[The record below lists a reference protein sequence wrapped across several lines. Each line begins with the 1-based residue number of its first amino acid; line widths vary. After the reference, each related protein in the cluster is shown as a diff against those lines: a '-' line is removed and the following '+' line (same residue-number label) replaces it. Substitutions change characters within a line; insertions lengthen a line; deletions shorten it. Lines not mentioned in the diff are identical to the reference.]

1 MPGREVEGG
10 GGQPMAEDGGEA
22 PVGGDG
28 EETEKQEGA
37 GSSEQA
43 KDEPPA
49 EAPDAGD
56 PAKEES
62 PAETPAAS
70 DQAKEESAGGKE
82 EPPSETPAASEQAKE
97 EGSDAKEESPTDSPA
112 GEKAKEGPPSE
123 VPASDLQAKD
133 AVPAA
138 SEQGTE
144 EAPDAKNEPPADASA
159 ASEQAKDEPATPA
172 ASEQAKDEPATPAAS
187 GQAKDE
193 PATPAASEQAKDE
206 PTTPAASEQVKDEP
220 ATPAASAQARE
231 ENADAS
237 DPAEENPG
245 ADAPPAGSDPAKEP
259 PAPASASAPAD
270 SNEEPPESPAPD
282 GGGEQPKEEPP
293 ADPSPDDTNDQ
304 VTVSSPTEPPA
315 AGGNSETKEVPSP
328 PPEAKETG
336 SEHEDA
342 PKPADDVDQPHSP
355 VTDAGTE
362 GNGVERKS
370 GQSDVPA
377 GEMLE
382 DVPQAE
388 SMHSDT
394 TLRSD
399 KFFKNLLDDGASRV
413 SINSG
418 VSVKDEVARIHK
430 RMKNVKFA
438 DAPVGGQA
446 MLKEQL
452 TQWAAVSAAEK
463 RFQVLAAKRRRQ
475 EEEDRVKA
483 YERART
489 EQMIERARAVT
500 NLRIRDQARK
510 VALRTSLKIQEAH
523 LRVTQRELQE
533 DVFTSVSARGKEQR
547 LEAAQVVETKRLEC
561 RSEHMRNMCIVEKL
575 AKDEVTEAETLQKR
589 EAHRQD
595 AKQQKAIDELRC
607 IVKQSKDHQANTSRQ
622 ERIDAAV
629 QRTNAKAVCLKL
641 EQQQTRLL
649 VQKEG
654 EARTAAKQHAD
665 AWVQKVV
672 STSPARVRPARLPSP
687 ERTPAVP
694 SIEAGKYKGLT
705 TNRYS
710 KVEKLAEYQFLQEG
724 EAEVDFWKASRAR
737 SKWR

>member
-1 MPGREVEGG
+1 
-10 GGQPMAEDGGEA
+10 
-22 PVGGDG
+22 
-28 EETEKQEGA
+28 
-37 GSSEQA
+37 
-43 KDEPPA
+43 
-49 EAPDAGD
+49 
-56 PAKEES
+56 
-62 PAETPAAS
+62 
-70 DQAKEESAGGKE
+70 
-82 EPPSETPAASEQAKE
+82 
-97 EGSDAKEESPTDSPA
+97 
-112 GEKAKEGPPSE
+112 
-123 VPASDLQAKD
+123 
-133 AVPAA
+133 
-138 SEQGTE
+138 
-144 EAPDAKNEPPADASA
+144 
-159 ASEQAKDEPATPA
+159 
-172 ASEQAKDEPATPAAS
+172 
-187 GQAKDE
+187 
-193 PATPAASEQAKDE
+193 
-206 PTTPAASEQVKDEP
+206 
-220 ATPAASAQARE
+220 
-231 ENADAS
+231 
-237 DPAEENPG
+237 
-245 ADAPPAGSDPAKEP
+245 
-259 PAPASASAPAD
+259 
-270 SNEEPPESPAPD
+270 
-282 GGGEQPKEEPP
+282 
-293 ADPSPDDTNDQ
+293 
-304 VTVSSPTEPPA
+304 
-315 AGGNSETKEVPSP
+315 
-328 PPEAKETG
+328 
-336 SEHEDA
+336 
-342 PKPADDVDQPHSP
+342 
-355 VTDAGTE
+355 
-362 GNGVERKS
+362 
-370 GQSDVPA
+370 
-377 GEMLE
+377 
-382 DVPQAE
+382 
-388 SMHSDT
+388 
-394 TLRSD
+394 
-399 KFFKNLLDDGASRV
+399 
-413 SINSG
+413 
-418 VSVKDEVARIHK
+418 
-430 RMKNVKFA
+430 MKNVKFA

-737 SKWR
+737 VVSSSLKLEQQQTRLLVQKESEARTAAKQHADGAESGSISPARVRPARLLSPERTPAVPSIEAGKYKGLTTNRYSKVEKLAEYQFLQEGEAEPPTPDTFATLRSQWSGEASVGGIMGDYWRNRATGWGVAPSQYTQQTMNQPAYPQSGGLSPYGSSTNYNDVYNQQWGSNASSIPSVVPVSGLVSGGNSSYPGSYNFPYGQTAAGGPNAAASRGQGAAQPPPPSNPVTTPAPKKPLAKDLSGADVPEGYEELFKAVKFLVAAQLSKFLPLP